1 MMTQSTP
8 LARAR
13 CVVLASGR
21 GSHFENFM
29 RASARGDF
37 PGEIVA
43 VLSDKPEALV
53 KDKAAHYGVPFVALS
68 PKDYPTR
75 LAFDEALLA
84 KLLPFKPDCVLL
96 AGYMRKLSSEFLAGL
111 EAPVLNIHPS
121 LLPSF
126 PGLHAQ
132 RQALEKGV
140 RFTGATVHLVDAG
153 LDSGPILD
161 QAICP
166 VELDDTEERLS
177 ERLLPIEHELYLT
190 TLQTFLPT
198 LMELKAGL
206 LPESFES
213 PTPTK

>member
-1 MMTQSTP
+1 MAQLNAQLNALP
-8 LARAR
+8 RAR

-29 RASARGDF
+29 RAYERGDF

-43 VLSDKPEALV
+43 VVSDKPEAPV
-53 KDKAAHYGVPFVALS
+53 KAKAQHYGVPFYSAS
-68 PKDYPTR
+68 PKAFPSR
-75 LAFDEALLA
+75 EAFDEALLTMIEP
-84 KLLPFKPDCVLL
+84 LSPDCVLL
-96 AGYMRKLSSEFLAGL
+96 AGYMRKLSSEFLAGVD
-111 EAPVLNIHPS
+111 APVLNIHPS

-166 VELDDTEERLS
+166 VELDDTEDTLS
-177 ERLLPIEHELYLT
+177 ARLLPIEHELYLS
-190 TLQTFLPT
+190 TLQTCLPT
-198 LMELKAGL
+198 WR
-206 LPESFES
+206 
-213 PTPTK
+213 